1 MKVAII
7 TDQHFGFKK
16 GSKHFHSYFKKFYDN
31 VFFPT
36 LEERGID
43 TVIDMGD
50 TFDSRKGIDLYSL
63 DWCQRTY
70 FDKLRD
76 MGCKLTSI
84 VGNHTAFY
92 KNTNDIN
99 TLDLIL
105 REYDNIDVIVNPE
118 ERTFDKLKVLFVPW
132 ITSDDS
138 ERTHAIIK
146 RSSAKVC
153 MGHLELNGF
162 SAHHGYTME
171 DGHDALPFKKF
182 TKTFSGHYHTRST
195 DGTISYLGNPYE
207 LYWNDCNDNRGFHI
221 FDTDTLEL
229 ESVNNPYQMY
239 KVIRYNDTPRQL
251 FRFQDYK
258 DVIVKVVVFQKSNKK
273 EYERFI
279 DALSN
284 AGPYDLK
291 IVEKI
296 DGSQLDDTIVEQTE
310 DTVTLLDK
318 FVDDLETDLDR
329 GRIISLLKNIYKV
342 ACEVTI

>member
-16 GSKHFHSYFKKFYDN
+16 GSKHFHKFFQKFYDN

-63 DWCQRTY
+63 DWSQRNY

-76 MGCKLTSI
+76 AKIHLTSI

-99 TLDLIL
+99 TIDLIL

-118 ERTFDKLKVLFVPW
+118 ERIFDKLKVLFVPW
-132 ITSDDS
+132 ISSDERETSYA
-138 ERTHAIIK
+138 TIK

-162 SAHHGYTME
+162 DAHHGYTME
-171 DGHDALPFKKF
+171 DGHDSLPFKKF
-182 TKTFSGHYHTRST
+182 TKTFSGHYHTRSN
-195 DGTISYLGNPYE
+195 DGKIFYLGNPYE
-207 LYWNDCNDNRGFHI
+207 MYWNDCNDTRGFHI

-229 ESVNNPYQMY
+229 EPVNNPYQMY
-239 KVIRYNDTPRQL
+239 RVIRNEDTPRQL

-258 DVIVKVVVFQKSNKK
+258 DLIVKVVVFQKSNKK

-279 DALSN
+279 DALSA
-284 AGPYDLK
+284 AGPYDIK

-296 DGSQLDDTIVEQTE
+296 DGSQLDDTLVEESE
-310 DTVTLLDK
+310 DTLTLLDK
-318 FVDDLETDLDR
+318 FVEDLETDLDKPKIKSIMR
-329 GRIISLLKNIYKV
+329 NIYQE
-342 ACEVTI
+342 ACEVSL

>member
-16 GSKHFHSYFKKFYDN
+16 GSKHFHKYFQKFYDN

-63 DWCQRTY
+63 DWSQRNY

-76 MGCKLTSI
+76 AKIHLTSI

-99 TLDLIL
+99 TIDLIL

-132 ITSDDS
+132 ISSDERETSYA
-138 ERTHAIIK
+138 TIK

-162 SAHHGYTME
+162 DAHHGYTME
-171 DGHDALPFKKF
+171 DGHDSLPFKKF
-182 TKTFSGHYHTRST
+182 TKTFSGHYHTRSN
-195 DGTISYLGNPYE
+195 DGKIFYLGNPYE
-207 LYWNDCNDNRGFHI
+207 MYWNDCNDTRGFHI
-221 FDTDTLEL
+221 FDTDTLDL
-229 ESVNNPYQMY
+229 EPVNNPYHMY
-239 KVIRYNDTPRQL
+239 RVIRYEDTPRQL

-258 DVIVKVVVFQKSNKK
+258 DLIVKVVVFQKSNKK

-279 DALSN
+279 DALSA
-284 AGPYDLK
+284 AGPYDIK

-296 DGSQLDDTIVEQTE
+296 DGSQLDDTLVEESE
-310 DTVTLLDK
+310 DTLTLLDK
-318 FVDDLETDLDR
+318 FVEDLETDLDKPKIKSIMR
-329 GRIISLLKNIYKV
+329 NIYQE
-342 ACEVTI
+342 ACEVSL

>member
-1 MKVAII
+1 
-7 TDQHFGFKK
+7 
-16 GSKHFHSYFKKFYDN
+16 
-31 VFFPT
+31 
-36 LEERGID
+36 
-43 TVIDMGD
+43 
-50 TFDSRKGIDLYSL
+50 
-63 DWCQRTY
+63 
-70 FDKLRD
+70 
-76 MGCKLTSI
+76 
-84 VGNHTAFY
+84 
-92 KNTNDIN
+92 
-99 TLDLIL
+99 
-105 REYDNIDVIVNPE
+105 
-118 ERTFDKLKVLFVPW
+118 
-132 ITSDDS
+132 
-138 ERTHAIIK
+138 
-146 RSSAKVC
+146 

-229 ESVNNPYQMY
+229 EVVNNPYQMY
-239 KVIRYNDTPRQL
+239 KVIKYNDTPRQL

-329 GRIISLLKNIYKV
+329 GRIKSLLKNIYKE

>member
-16 GSKHFHSYFKKFYDN
+16 GSKHFHKFFQKFYDN

-63 DWCQRTY
+63 DWSQRNY

-76 MGCKLTSI
+76 AKIHLTSI

-99 TLDLIL
+99 TIDLIL

-118 ERTFDKLKVLFVPW
+118 ERIFDKLKVLFVPW
-132 ITSDDS
+132 ISSDERETSYA
-138 ERTHAIIK
+138 TIK

-162 SAHHGYTME
+162 DAHHGYTME
-171 DGHDALPFKKF
+171 DGHDSLPFKKF
-182 TKTFSGHYHTRST
+182 TKTFSGHYHTRSN
-195 DGTISYLGNPYE
+195 DGKIFYLGNPYE
-207 LYWNDCNDNRGFHI
+207 MYWNDCNDTRGFHI

-229 ESVNNPYQMY
+229 EPVNNPYQMY
-239 KVIRYNDTPRQL
+239 RVIRYEDTPRQL

-258 DVIVKVVVFQKSNKK
+258 DLIVKVVVFQKSNKK

-279 DALSN
+279 DALSA
-284 AGPYDLK
+284 AGPYDIK

-296 DGSQLDDTIVEQTE
+296 DGSQLDDTLVEESE
-310 DTVTLLDK
+310 DTLTLLDK
-318 FVDDLETDLDR
+318 FVEDLETDLDKPKIKSIMR
-329 GRIISLLKNIYKV
+329 NIYQE
-342 ACEVTI
+342 ACEVSL

>member
-16 GSKHFHSYFKKFYDN
+16 GSKHFHKFFQKFYDN

-63 DWCQRTY
+63 DWSQRNY

-76 MGCKLTSI
+76 AKIHLTSI

-99 TLDLIL
+99 TIDLIL

-132 ITSDDS
+132 ISSDERETSYA
-138 ERTHAIIK
+138 TIK

-162 SAHHGYTME
+162 DAHHGYTME
-171 DGHDALPFKKF
+171 DGHDSLPFKKF
-182 TKTFSGHYHTRST
+182 TKTFSGHYHTRSN
-195 DGTISYLGNPYE
+195 DGKIFYLGNPYE
-207 LYWNDCNDNRGFHI
+207 MYWNDCNDTRGFHI
-221 FDTDTLEL
+221 FDTDTLDL
-229 ESVNNPYQMY
+229 EPVNNPYQMY
-239 KVIRYNDTPRQL
+239 RVIRYEDTPRQL

-258 DVIVKVVVFQKSNKK
+258 DLIVKVVVFQKSNKK

-279 DALSN
+279 DALSA
-284 AGPYDLK
+284 AGPYDIK

-296 DGSQLDDTIVEQTE
+296 DGSQLDDTLVEESE
-310 DTVTLLDK
+310 DTLTLLDK
-318 FVDDLETDLDR
+318 FVDDLETDLEKPKIKSIMR
-329 GRIISLLKNIYKV
+329 NIYQE
-342 ACEVTI
+342 ACEVSL